1 MGDEVQININ
11 PTPQPL
17 SNKTAVFD
25 PQTIRVLAGDLVYW
39 RNNDEKYVHQP
50 KPVGGADDAWVKSPI
65 SVKEGDQPGTSNTL
79 SFNSGTTTKGVP
91 YVCAKHS
98 GETGT
103 IIAYNLININSKAG
117 AKPTDPQVGFAPGKL
132 QVKVNECFIW
142 INNDV
147 NPHWPAP
154 SVDQKTAWLQQQVEP
169 GKNSAVVF
177 IGQPTSGDLIYVCA
191 LHPNET
197 GKLNVA
203 NPSA

>member
-11 PTPQPL
+11 PIAQPT

-39 RNNDEKYVHQP
+39 RNNDEKSVHQP
-50 KPVGGADDAWVKSPI
+50 KPVGGADNAWVKSPI
-65 SVKEGDQPGTSNTL
+65 PTKEDDQPGTSNTL
-79 SFNSGTTTKGVP
+79 SFNSGTTQNGVP

-117 AKPTDPQVGFAPGKL
+117 AKPTDPQVGFAPNL
-132 QVKVNECFIW
+132 TVKVNECFIW

-147 NPHWPAP
+147 NAHWPAP
-154 SVDQKTAWLQQQVEP
+154 SVDQKTAWLQQQIEP
-169 GKNSAVVF
+169 GQNSAVVSIAQSSPQF
-177 IGQPTSGDLIYVCA
+177 VYVCA

-197 GKLNVA
+197 GKLTVVA
-203 NPSA
+203 PSS

>member
-1 MGDEVQININ
+1 MGDEVTININ
-11 PTPQPL
+11 PIPQPT
-17 SNKTAVFD
+17 SNKTAAFD
-25 PQTIRVLAGDLVYW
+25 PQTIRVLAGDLVFW

-65 SVKEGDQPGTSNTL
+65 PVKVDDQPGTSNTL
-79 SFNSGTTTKGVP
+79 SFNSGTTQNGVP

-117 AKPTDPQVGFAPGKL
+117 AKPTDPQVTFAPNL
-132 QVKVNECFIW
+132 TVKVNECFIW

-147 NPHWPAP
+147 NAHWPAP
-154 SVDQKTAWLQQQVEP
+154 SVDQKTAWLQQAIQP
-169 GKNSAVVF
+169 GQNSAVVSIAQSSPQF
-177 IGQPTSGDLIYVCA
+177 VYVCA

-197 GKLNVA
+197 GKLTVVTPTA
-203 NPSA
+203 